1 MIPDP
6 LVAVVSVVAVGGCR
20 LRTAT
25 WGSGP
30 VEIVLLHD
38 GLGSIS
44 QWRETPA
51 DIAAATGVAVM
62 AYERAGHGASTPV
75 PNGPW
80 PTDWL
85 HREAEVFGDLLRE
98 MAIDEPLL
106 VGHSDGGTTALL
118 HAAGGG
124 ACRGVVA
131 IAAHSWVEPC
141 CSEAI
146 IGMRRSPHRI
156 VAGLA
161 THHDAPAELF
171 EAWSNTWVSDAFA
184 TWDVRPLLASITAPT
199 LIVQGDQDQYAS
211 GAQLTETAA
220 AIGAN
225 ATMMRLAGVGHIIHH
240 EQPAIVAALVAE
252 FYNRLGVTLAPTQG
266 D

>member
-1 MIPDP
+1 MSPDP
-6 LVAVVSVVAVGGCR
+6 HVSVVVVGSCR

-44 QWRETPA
+44 QWRDTPA
-51 DIAAATGVAVM
+51 EIAAASGVAVV
-62 AYERAGHGASTPV
+62 AYERAGHGASTPI
-75 PNGPW
+75 PDGPW
-80 PTDWL
+80 PADWL
-85 HREAEVFGDLLRE
+85 HREAEVLGALLRE
-98 MAIDEPLL
+98 MDIEQPLL

-118 HAAGGG
+118 HAAGAGV
-124 ACRGVVA
+124 CRGVVA
-131 IAAHSWVEPC
+131 LAAHSWVELR

-146 IGMRRSPHRI
+146 VRMRRSSDRI

-161 THHDAPAELF
+161 PHHDAPAELF
-171 EAWSNTWVSDAFA
+171 EAWSSTWVSDAFA
-184 TWDVRPLLASITAPT
+184 TWDVRPALASITVPT
-199 LIVQGDQDQYAS
+199 LVVQGDRDEYATD
-211 GAQLTETAA
+211 AQLTEIAA

-225 ATMMRLAGVGHIIHH
+225 ATVMRLAGAGHIIHH
-240 EQPAIVAALVAE
+240 EQPAVVTALVAE
-252 FYNRLGVTLAPTQG
+252 FYNRIGVTAAPTQG

>member
-1 MIPDP
+1 MISDP
-6 LVAVVSVVAVGGCR
+6 HVAVVAVGACR

-30 VEIVLLHD
+30 VEIVLAHD

-51 DIAAATGVAVM
+51 DIASATGVAVM

-75 PNGPW
+75 PDGTW

-85 HREAEVFGDLLRE
+85 HREADVLGELLRA
-98 MAIDEPLL
+98 MNIDQPLL
-106 VGHSDGGTTALL
+106 VGHSDGGTIALL
-118 HAAGGG
+118 HAARGG
-124 ACRGVVA
+124 ACRGIVA
-131 IAAHSWVEPC
+131 FAAHSWVESC

-146 IGMRRSPHRI
+146 VAMRGSRDRI

-161 THHDAPAELF
+161 THHDAPGELF
-171 EAWSNTWVSDAFA
+171 EAWSSAWVSDAFA
-184 TWDVRPLLASITAPT
+184 TWDVRPLLASISVPT
-199 LIVQGDQDQYAS
+199 LVVQGDHDQYATD
-211 GAQLTETAA
+211 AQLTETAA

-225 ATMMRLAGVGHIIHH
+225 ATVMRLAGAGHIIHH
-240 EQPAIVAALVAE
+240 EQPAVVTALLAE
-252 FYNRLGVTLAPTQG
+252 FYNRKGVTAAPTQG

>member
-1 MIPDP
+1 MISDP
-6 LVAVVSVVAVGGCR
+6 LVAVVSTVAISGCR

-44 QWRETPA
+44 QWRETPG

-80 PTDWL
+80 PTNWL
-85 HREAEVFGDLLRE
+85 HREADVFGDLLLQME
-98 MAIDEPLL
+98 IDQPIL

-124 ACRGVVA
+124 TCRGVVA
-131 IAAHSWVEPC
+131 LAAHSWVEPC

-146 IGMRRSPHRI
+146 IAMRGSSDRI

-161 THHDAPAELF
+161 TNHDAPAELF
-171 EAWSNTWVSDAFA
+171 EAWSNAWVSDAFA

-199 LIVQGDQDQYAS
+199 LVVQGDQDQYAT

-240 EQPAIVAALVAE
+240 EQPAIVVALVAE